1 MRAIRWLVVFGSL
14 LLFSKNGLA
23 VFSFFIT
30 LCGVFFGFVVFFVFV
45 FVLSSLLSPQPVE
58 LLCVLT

>member
-45 FVLSSLLSPQPVE
+45 LSSLLSPQPVE